1 LWLAEYRA
9 RCESELIDEIC
20 DVLVKIGEE
29 EAQNTSEA
37 LLQLAAGTYG
47 YCLDC
52 HNRIPA
58 QRLDALSFAVRCAT
72 CDRARESN
80 ARIGGDAP
88 SPLPAR
94 FH

>member
-1 LWLAEYRA
+1 L
-9 RCESELIDEIC
+9 ELIDEIC
-20 DVLVKIGEE
+20 DVLVKIGDEE
-29 EAQNTSEA
+29 TQNTSDA
-37 LLQLAAGTYG
+37 LMQLAAGTYG

-72 CDRARESN
+72 CDRARESS
-80 ARIGGDAP
+80 ARIAGEAP

>member
-1 LWLAEYRA
+1 LWLAEQQA
-9 RCESELIDEIC
+9 RCESELTDEIC

-37 LLQLAAGTYG
+37 LMQLAAGTYG

-52 HNRIPA
+52 HKRIPA
-58 QRLDALSFAVRCAT
+58 HRLDALSLAVRCAA
-72 CDRARESN
+72 CDRARESS

-88 SPLPAR
+88 PPLPAP

>member
-1 LWLAEYRA
+1 LWLAEQRA

-20 DVLVKIGEE
+20 DVLVRIGEE

-37 LLQLAAGTYG
+37 LAQLAAGTYG

-52 HNRIPA
+52 HDRISVH
-58 QRLDALSFAVRCAT
+58 RLDALSFAVRCAS
-72 CDRARESN
+72 CDRARASS

-88 SPLPAR
+88 PPLPAP